1 MLQCF
6 MINLQ
11 RLKKSIP
18 DVKLILAVRN
28 PIKRLVSEIVHHY
41 TASRG
46 VLHDVMKPEQID
58 DFILRNVNF
67 TEKQTC
73 NKTNKHLFFYKL
85 LFQYFLTM
93 LTTTLTMF
101 QSTSQL
107 QRYLIKVSCMLLM
120 ETI

>member
-1 MLQCF
+1 M
-6 MINLQ
+6 
-11 RLKKSIP
+11 KKSIP

-28 PIKRLVSEIVHHY
+28 PIIRLVSEIVHHY

-73 NKTNKHLFFYKL
+73 IR
-85 LFQYFLTM
+85 Q
-93 LTTTLTMF
+93 
-101 QSTSQL
+101 
-107 QRYLIKVSCMLLM
+107 I
-120 ETI
+120 